1 MLWMSEDLLDD
12 VGEDRIL
19 LIKNGSIKGCVESN
33 MWKEKMSLRSTY
45 IKKYGFN
52 ELINKLKAYVK
63 KNGPLPEEG
72 LLFSEKAKRF
82 L

>member
-1 MLWMSEDLLDD
+1 MLWMSGDLL
-12 VGEDRIL
+12 GSEYEDKIL
-19 LIKNGSIKGCVESN
+19 LIENDSIKGVVEAKK
-33 MWKEKMSLRSTY
+33 WKEDLSLRSTY

-52 ELINKLKAYVK
+52 DLKESLKVYIG
-63 KNGPLPEEG
+63 KNGSLPKKG

>member
-19 LIKNGSIKGCVESN
+19 LIENDLIKGCVESSK
-33 MWKEKMSLRSTY
+33 WKENLGLRSTY

-52 ELINKLKAYVK
+52 ELTNKLKAYVE
-63 KNGPLPEEG
+63 KNGSLPKEG

>member
-1 MLWMSEDLLDD
+1 MLWMSGDLLDR
-12 VGEDRIL
+12 EYEEKIL
-19 LIKNGSIKGCVESN
+19 LIEGSSIKGVVEADK
-33 MWKEKMSLRSTY
+33 WKESLSSRSTH

-52 ELINKLKAYVK
+52 ELNLPLKVYIE
-63 KNGPLPEEG
+63 KNGSLPKEG